1 MALKAS
7 PDDQAHLLELQA
19 IDTKLRQLDHRAKSL
34 PEVAILAGL
43 ASDAEALRIE
53 HAQTAGA
60 LEDARIEL
68 GRVEA
73 DVAVVD
79 ARISRDSERLQA
91 STSVKDVAGLES
103 ELAGLAKRKDDLE
116 EIELGVMEKVEG
128 LEEAVAGLAARR
140 AELEAKL
147 AAIGAERDAA
157 LETITSE
164 RTHAAANRATIAS
177 KLPAELIALY
187 ERQRDRYGFGA
198 SLLQGGVSQASGVK
212 LNENDLAAI
221 RAAAPDDVLLCPDS
235 SAILVRTA
243 ESGL

>member
-53 HAQTAGA
+53 HSQTAGA

>member
-19 IDTKLRQLDHRAKSL
+19 IDTKLQQLDHRAKNL
-34 PEVAILAGL
+34 PELAILAGL

-53 HAQTAGA
+53 LSQASGA

-73 DVAVVD
+73 DVAVVE
-79 ARISRDSERLQA
+79 ARVAKDSQRLQA

-103 ELAGLAKRKDDLE
+103 ELAGLTKRQYDLE
-116 EIELGVMEKVEG
+116 EIELGVMEKVES
-128 LEEAVAGLAARR
+128 LESAVAALTERR
-140 AELEAKL
+140 TELETKI
-147 AAIGAERDAA
+147 AAVGAERDIA
-157 LETITSE
+157 LEAVTGE
-164 RTHAAANRATIAS
+164 RNHAAANRSTIVA
-177 KLPAELIALY
+177 KLPADLVALY

-198 SLLQGGVSQASGVK
+198 SLLQGGVSRASGVK
-212 LNENDLAAI
+212 LNENDMATI
-221 RAAAPDDVLLCPDS
+221 RSAAPDDVLLCPDS

-243 ESGL
+243 ESGI